1 MKLEDIKA
9 LSQEAYEFLSKA
21 LCEGCENGR
30 YELSGG
36 AYVNV
41 STYKTAP
48 KEEKAFEAHRKFIDI
63 QMIISGNEVVT
74 VESLEDMRSGKCIME
89 YSDDCDAELY
99 EMNSLGKDVP
109 FGEGDVL
116 VFYPEDAH
124 APGIMAGSPSEVH
137 KAVVKLPVAEQ

>member
-1 MKLEDIKA
+1 MKVEDIKN
-9 LSQEAYEFLSKA
+9 LSMEAYEFLSKA
-21 LCEGCENGR
+21 LREGCENGR

-41 STYKTAP
+41 STYMTAP
-48 KEEKAFEAHRKFIDI
+48 KEEKAFEAHRKYIDI
-63 QMIISGNEVVT
+63 QMIVSGEEIVT
-74 VESLEDMRSGKCIME
+74 IESLEDMRSGKCVME
-89 YSDDCDAELY
+89 YSDSCDAELY

-124 APGIMAGSPSEVH
+124 APGIMAGTPSEVH
-137 KAVVKLPVAEQ
+137 KAVVKLPVKE

>member
-1 MKLEDIKA
+1 MKVEDIKE
-9 LSQEAYEFLSKA
+9 LSREAYEFLSKA
-21 LCEGCENGR
+21 LREGCENGR

-48 KEEKAFEAHRKFIDI
+48 REEKLFEAHRKFIDI
-63 QMIISGNEVVT
+63 QMVISGNELVCI
-74 VESLEDMRSGKCIME
+74 ESLEDMQSGKCVME
-89 YSDDCDAELY
+89 YSEKDDAELY
-99 EMNSLGKDVP
+99 VMNSLGKDVP